1 MDVATILGLGVKI
14 SIDHKPT
21 GKRSVHEAH
30 LDDSSGPHLPD
41 IVPVERQ
48 VIEFIAVK
56 LQLVVIQRDQL
67 PFQPFT

>member
-1 MDVATILGLGVKI
+1 VLA
-14 SIDHKPT
+14 SITSLPV
-21 GKRSVHEAH
+21 SVLSMHEAH
-30 LDDSSGPHLPD
+30 LDDPSGPHLPD

-67 PFQPFT
+67 PFPIHLT